1 MKSWKI
7 GAVAGLI
14 AGLAG
19 GIVYSFF
26 TQIAASFEL
35 YRPDWRLIIASSV
48 EANILLT
55 AFWWIIFGIIF
66 SKVYDVIPGKGILK
80 GFFFAFVLYLFTTIR
95 STSFFLSYGYY
106 QSIAGMLFCDTPL
119 YIASGLV
126 LGIAYESLHNRY
138 YPSKKVSKIKQYNM
152 KSGFYPGAIAG
163 FIGGIVASII
173 AILGPVFGI
182 WGYDVPV
189 KLSFD
194 LWWGQAGT
202 HLFHNMFW
210 GIIFGMVYPKVYN
223 LVPSRGALKGAIYG
237 LIIWMVYGFSYN
249 TIVMGWAISSSEW
262 ALFANI
268 ILWGVITGFFQ
279 ALAFGLALGAIYKK
293 PIK

>member
-7 GAVAGLI
+7 GAISGLI
-14 AGLAG
+14 AGIVG

-48 EANILLT
+48 EANILLPT
-55 AFWWIIFGIIF
+55 LWWIIFGIIF
-66 SKVYDVIPGKGILK
+66 SKVYDVIPVKGILK
-80 GFFFAFVLYLFTTIR
+80 GFFFALVLYLFTTIR
-95 STSFFLSYGYY
+95 ATSFNLSYRYY
-106 QSIAGMLFCDTPL
+106 EFVAGPLFCDTPL
-119 YIASGLV
+119 YITSGLV
-126 LGIAYESLHNRY
+126 LGIAYELLHNRY
-138 YPSKKVSKIKQYNM
+138 YPSKKVSKIKQYDM
-152 KSGFYPGAIAG
+152 ISGFYPGAIAG
-163 FIGGIVASII
+163 LIGGTVASIV

-202 HLFHNMFW
+202 HIFLNMVW
-210 GIIFGMVYPKVYN
+210 GIIFGMIYPKVYN
-223 LVPSRGALKGAIYG
+223 LVPSRGALKGAIYS
-237 LIIWMVYGFSYN
+237 LIIWMVAGFAYN
-249 TIVMGWAISSSEW
+249 SLIMGWAISSSEW

-268 ILWGVITGFFQ
+268 ILWGGIVGFFQ
-279 ALAFGLALGAIYKK
+279 AFAFGLALGAIYRK